1 MPARKHE
8 EGQVIIVFALM
19 LTVLLLAADLVLD
32 GSFGWVKQR
41 QAQNAAD
48 FAAIAGANSLRAG
61 KTDPQ
66 ILATITTIAG
76 DNGAT
81 VQTAEYTD
89 GNGNPYTPPK
99 NVGSQS
105 DLTLFGGVKV
115 VATDSWTP
123 FFPALWGGSTA
134 KAGAS
139 GTARFTTAGGG
150 SGPCA
155 LCALGLNPE
164 KWNYKL
170 DLGSGSTVDVAAGS
184 VMTNGGI
191 RATSKA
197 SLTLGEAGA
206 KISFY
211 GPQDVG
217 GGTVSPA
224 SALTNISA
232 PILDPYAFLSDPV
245 APGSDTTYPSVSNTT
260 VTLNPGIYPS
270 IYVGAGNS
278 VIMNPGTYYITNSD
292 NSGTGVVCKA
302 GGSLTGIGV
311 TIVFLGQA
319 PFAPSA
325 GCTLN
330 LSAPANTLTPTTAI
344 PYPGML
350 IYFARTNTSTLTL
363 WSGSDTTITGSIYAK
378 AASLT
383 VQGGSVTGKAIQSMI
398 VVDNINV
405 KANAHLNT
413 AFESSLNV
421 ILPFSKS
428 TAGLVQ

>member
-8 EGQVIIVFALM
+8 GGQVIVVFALM
-19 LTVLLLAADLVLD
+19 LMGLLLAADLVLD
-32 GSFGWVKQR
+32 GSFAWTKQR

-61 KTDPQ
+61 KSDSY
-66 ILATITTIAG
+66 ILTTITTVAG
-76 DNGAT
+76 DNGAS
-81 VQTAEYTD
+81 VQKAEYTD
-89 GNGNPYTPPK
+89 GNGNPYTPAK

-115 VATDSWTP
+115 VAIRSWTP
-123 FFPALWGGSTA
+123 FLPALWGSGTA
-134 KAGAS
+134 NAGAS

-155 LCALGLNPE
+155 LCALGLDPTTYNP
-164 KWNYKL
+164 KL
-170 DLGSGSTVDVAAGS
+170 DLGSNSTVDVRAGS

-191 RATSKA
+191 RATSGS
-197 SLTLGEAGA
+197 SLTLDETGARTSYYGTSNVSAG
-206 KISFY
+206 Y
-211 GPQDVG
+211 
-217 GGTVSPA
+217 VSPTPT
-224 SALTNISA
+224 SLSA
-232 PILDPYAFLSDPV
+232 PIPDPYAFLSDPV
-245 APGSDTTYPSVSNTT
+245 ASGTTYPYVRNTT
-260 VTLNPGIYPS
+260 VTLSPGIYPS
-270 IYVGAGNS
+270 IYVGSGNS
-278 VIMNPGTYYITNSD
+278 VIMNPGTYYISD
-292 NSGTGVVCKA
+292 TGSTAGTGVVCKA

-311 TIVFLGQA
+311 TIVFLGQS

-330 LSAPANTLTPTTAI
+330 LSAPVNTLTATPAI

-413 AFESSLNV
+413 AYESSLNV

-428 TAGLVQ
+428 MAGLVQ